1 MNLSPDSQTKPKYP
15 INAPWL
21 ALGIGVGTALGVVFH
36 NIAVGV
42 SLGTVFG
49 ILGAT
54 LIPGKKANGN

>member
-1 MNLSPDSQTKPKYP
+1 
-15 INAPWL
+15 
-21 ALGIGVGTALGVVFH
+21 VGTALGVVFH